1 MSENLNFTDTNLSS
15 ILALISDTAEETS
28 QEAVYNS
35 VHETYNFTGQLV
47 DKYGLNDEPVGS
59 KEYQE
64 ELVKIEASLKNKY
77 ENEYIDNTEIVD
89 TIKNTDVISTA
100 FSNIISIAEKDEQDF
115 KNLGTIGVGTIAVE
129 PVKDIKGQ
137 VFIKYVDENTN
148 TAISERTFD
157 VILNGQVV
165 DGHYRFDAVPFK
177 QDYLLKTDDFVFIGK
192 RPKLIKINENRI
204 GRVTLKYDYVS
215 EKAGETIQKT
225 VYRKIVFVD
234 ENDNPVDLSIIPTAD
249 MLNQTLTFNGTYNAD
264 GTIAW
269 DKDTKFFDTISMQD
283 LNNYLVQFGYKKTGP
298 DVKAT
303 KALANGE
310 TTNYTE
316 TIKVLPLVAD
326 SVSISESTSVSTSE
340 SESESVIVS
349 ESETVKEPAKVYSET
364 ETRTVSF
371 KLYGTQTKLH
381 NNVRQTRVT
390 TFELDNN
397 TRVNENVTP
406 WSPDIAEIMDELGA
420 KYDYHGKVN
429 VDTQGD
435 IIFIFKDKYV
445 KPKLSVEMIFDGVTA
460 FVDTMPVDL
469 ISQDYAKYATIDNLM
484 QHTYKSNGYNPATLR
499 AVNKRYSNRMLENIN
514 KLRQSFGIR
523 PLRGL
528 IVDNDALD
536 MLIGE
541 LSAQHTGRVF
551 SGTYAN
557 YNFDV
562 RNEDNLTH
570 KNVIGFGSDYS
581 PEALADYVLKQILYE
596 ANYVFTGDKEQ
607 WSHLDNLLNSDDLF
621 IGLVYVGGY
630 TFKEASDDDLPFS
643 EIPKH
648 IYNLSVSN
656 KYILDN

>member
-28 QEAVYNS
+28 QEEVYNS

-59 KEYQE
+59 EDYQKE
-64 ELVKIEASLKNKY
+64 LAKIEASLKNKY
-77 ENEYIDNTEIVD
+77 ENEYTDNTEIVD
-89 TIKNTDVISTA
+89 TIENTDVISTA

-115 KNLGTIGVGTIAVE
+115 KNLGTIGIGTIAVE
-129 PVKDIKGQ
+129 PVENVEGQ

-157 VILNGQVV
+157 VSLNGQVV
-165 DGHYRFDAVPFK
+165 DGQYHFDAVPFK
-177 QDYLLKTDDFVFIGK
+177 QDYLLKTDNFVFTGK
-192 RPKLIKINENRI
+192 KPKLIKINENRI

-215 EKAGETIQKT
+215 EKAGEAVQKT

-234 ENDNPVDLSIIPTAD
+234 ENDNPVDLSIIPSDD
-249 MLNQTLTFNGTYNAD
+249 MLNQTLVFNGTYNAD
-264 GTIAW
+264 ETITW

-283 LNNYLVQFGYKKTGP
+283 LNNYLGKFGYKKTGP

-303 KALANGE
+303 KALANGD
-310 TTNYTE
+310 TTNYIE
-316 TIKVLPLVAD
+316 TIKVLPLAD
-326 SVSISESTSVSTSE
+326 NSVLISESTSVSTSE
-340 SESESVIVS
+340 SVVESIVAS
-349 ESETVKEPAKVYSET
+349 ESEAIKEPAKVYSDT
-364 ETRTVSF
+364 KTRLVSF
-371 KLYGTQTKLH
+371 KLYGTKTKLH
-381 NNVRQTRVT
+381 DNVRQTRVT

-397 TRVNENVTP
+397 VRVNENVTP
-406 WSPDIAEIMDELGA
+406 WNPDIAEILDELGN
-420 KYDYHGKVN
+420 KYDYHGKVD
-429 VDTQGD
+429 VDYSGD
-435 IIFIFKDKYV
+435 VIFIFKDKYV
-445 KPKLSVEMIFDGVTA
+445 KPKLSVETIFEGVTA
-460 FVDTMPVDL
+460 FADAMPVDL
-469 ISQDYAKYATIDNLM
+469 ISQDYAHYLTIDNLM
-484 QHTYKSNGYNPATLR
+484 RHTYTSNGYNPATLR
-499 AVNKRYSNRMLENIN
+499 AVNKRYSKRMLENIN
-514 KLRQSFGIR
+514 KLRHSFGIR
-523 PLRGL
+523 PLKEL
-528 IVDNDALD
+528 VVDNDALD

-541 LSAQHTGRVF
+541 LSAQHTGKVY

-562 RNEDNLTH
+562 RHEDNLTN

-607 WSHLDNLLNSDDLF
+607 WSHLYNLLNSDDLF
-621 IGLVYVGGY
+621 VGLVYVGGY
-630 TFKEASDDDLPFS
+630 TFKEANDDDLPFS